1 MCDTPQKRRQRS
13 RQRLFLGLFIFLAG
27 ALVGSLVD
35 SFLFKGRAWD
45 HSILGPLAS
54 DQGRPAVGAGQ
65 PATGGN
71 GNQSSSASVAP
82 PPPHPSPGPGAVG
95 QVPAPEADLPASPA
109 AAVTS
114 LSPAPPG
121 PGSEP
126 VAALASPSP
135 SQIPVPTAT
144 VAAAAEPSAGEVLT
158 PSLPSPPQW
167 PAVKLSFE
175 AATEL
180 EGGADIDFHGSL
192 SPDGRTLIFSSN
204 RAADGKTGPLQ
215 CYVKEPT
222 PGAPAVLAFPW
233 PGQVWTP
240 ELLPDGRTIVFSS
253 DSQKPEHLFLID
265 RETRQSRQL
274 TTGTAKNM
282 MPAVSPDGRF
292 VAFVSNR
299 RGNNDIWIMGLDG
312 ANLIQITSGPEDDR
326 EPRWWPDGRSLIFTR
341 IKERYKD
348 SMIMRVPLDPQGPPQ
363 PLIAGGGRHWLADP
377 SPDGRYVAFVRSKQ
391 ADGSGNGIFVR
402 RLESGDEFAVAPP
415 GLGECYRPIWTRD
428 MTGLIFHAERA
439 NRKNLFLA
447 RLRQTPLD

>member
-1 MCDTPQKRRQRS
+1 M
-13 RQRLFLGLFIFLAG
+13 
-27 ALVGSLVD
+27 
-35 SFLFKGRAWD
+35 
-45 HSILGPLAS
+45 
-54 DQGRPAVGAGQ
+54 
-65 PATGGN
+65 
-71 GNQSSSASVAP
+71 
-82 PPPHPSPGPGAVG
+82 
-95 QVPAPEADLPASPA
+95 
-109 AAVTS
+109 
-114 LSPAPPG
+114 
-121 PGSEP
+121 
-126 VAALASPSP
+126 AALASPSP